1 MSGSI
6 VFVGDWYLQSSLMDL
21 NTQMMEQHYHSQQQ
35 TKQIEELNKQV
46 IKQNDQ
52 ISQQQSQLRQLNI
65 IIDVLLNNNA
75 KVSREKQNV
84 RSNYN
89 NIIIISSIKVIMGQL
104 ITSLTIEY

>member
-1 MSGSI
+1 MMRVSTVHVSALLSVVCKGV
-6 VFVGDWYLQSSLMDL
+6 VFVSGWYLQSSLMDL
-21 NTQMMEQHYHSQQQ
+21 STQVMEQHYHSQQQ

-75 KVSREKQNV
+75 KVSRE
-84 RSNYN
+84 
-89 NIIIISSIKVIMGQL
+89 M
-104 ITSLTIEY
+104 